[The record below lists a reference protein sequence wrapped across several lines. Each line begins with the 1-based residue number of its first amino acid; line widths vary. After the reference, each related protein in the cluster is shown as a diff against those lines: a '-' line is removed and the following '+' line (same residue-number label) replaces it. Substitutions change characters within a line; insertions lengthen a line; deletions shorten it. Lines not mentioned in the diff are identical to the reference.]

1 MAIGEIIGAGLGLI
15 GSLFG
20 KKKQK
25 TETSVNYQQMVDSAT
40 AAGFNPLTAIRNGG
54 SAGFTTTT
62 SPTVS
67 QIPDALANFGG
78 VLGSAL
84 EKRLDP
90 IEAKKREIDTLMTDV
105 QLKEARALSKR
116 PASFYQPLEWSGT
129 KVSNQFVPR
138 LGAKSHKQAAA
149 IPANNKPGEGVLV
162 GGDNP
167 KVSSLGMNNGRYGI
181 FHFPGV
187 PDAEEF
193 EKVYGDNEAN
203 SIFTSVLKYGT
214 DIPYSIYRNGKSA
227 YEDYAPKVKG
237 WVAPTR
243 SDKSRSYR
251 PGGQWKPPSNNIRWT
266 KRSYL
271 Q

>member
-25 TETSVNYQQMVDSAT
+25 TESTVNYQQMVASAE
-40 AAGFNPLTAIRNGG
+40 AAGFNPLTALRNGG

-116 PASFYQPLEWSGT
+116 PASFYQPVEWSGT

-138 LGAKSHKQAAA
+138 LGAKSHQQAASIA
-149 IPANNKPGEGVLV
+149 GAV
-162 GGDNP
+162 G
-167 KVSSLGMNNGRYGI
+167 
-181 FHFPGV
+181 
-187 PDAEEF
+187 
-193 EKVYGDNEAN
+193 
-203 SIFTSVLKYGT
+203 
-214 DIPYSIYRNGKSA
+214 GKSA
-227 YEDYAPKVKG
+227 NSKNEPLDMFVEGRGLNGEKLITVNPNLADADQFLVPVLSQWLTSG
-237 WVAPTR
+237 R
-243 SDKSRSYR
+243 NFSRSVKDKANAVGDAVGAGLTSVSGAWRAHQSTRRVRVYGR
-251 PGGQWKPPSNNIRWT
+251 GAMSPPPTSGGGG
-266 KRSYL
+266 Y
-271 Q
+271 